1 MSRIRS
7 YFKKSNTLITN
18 NTTNNSQNP
27 VTEISYGTYDGC
39 VSRYIFDIDFSLLRK
54 RIERGIIIQ
63 NNIKKHILHMTN
75 TIGRDLKYVGKKS
88 YSEMIERASS
98 FELEVFNLSEDWDE
112 GNGYDLLYD
121 DTFADKSSKHA
132 SNWFNRKTNLFWNV
146 DGVYSTGNTEIIGN
160 KRFEKGNENIEIDI
174 TDYVNQRL
182 FENEYSG
189 NTVFSGDSFGLGIKF
204 LDLYES
210 LETDFRHAVAFH
222 TNKTNTW
229 YEPYVETIYDDIIL
243 DDRNYFYLDKKNR
256 LYLYTNYISILN
268 NNEIIVNHVNIYDNN
283 NNFIETISGDSI
295 TNVGNGIYFVEY
307 KINSN
312 EYPDSVLFVDE
323 WNLTMNGVESNY
335 YSKFYLI
342 SPEKYFIINEE
353 SQLNLENY
361 HFNFWGIKESEQIK
375 SGDIRKIKISVK
387 ELYTNQNNFIPLN
400 IEYRVYIKISDG
412 YEIDVI
418 PFTSVN
424 RTKFGYYFNLDTSWL
439 IPQVYYI
446 QIKLKSG
453 EYFDI
458 KQPLSFEIVND
469 GFF

>member
-160 KRFEKGNENIEIDI
+160 QRFEKGNENIEIDI

-256 LYLYTNYISILN
+256 LYLYTNSISILN

-361 HFNFWGIKESEQIK
+361 HFNF
-375 SGDIRKIKISVK
+375 
-387 ELYTNQNNFIPLN
+387 
-400 IEYRVYIKISDG
+400 
-412 YEIDVI
+412 
-418 PFTSVN
+418 
-424 RTKFGYYFNLDTSWL
+424 
-439 IPQVYYI
+439 
-446 QIKLKSG
+446 
-453 EYFDI
+453 
-458 KQPLSFEIVND
+458 
-469 GFF
+469 